1 MKDTRA
7 MAYVNMYGVLGALEN
22 LCAMDAKAKEILA
35 GLKKPVSMCLE
46 VKDGPCC
53 TFHFTREGCR
63 MTEGDTDCTCKMRFA
78 SPEKFNNLID
88 HAKPGMPVKGVVQLL
103 TFLTGPFTKLTDR
116 LTELLRPS
124 EENLRDRAFFEESTI
139 LTMYTVAGAIS
150 ALANTDPIA
159 RISASYTADG
169 DASLGIRD
177 AVKLTIRV
185 KDHHFTTIKQPCE
198 KPRVIME
205 FASLDL
211 AHGLFAG
218 TASTLDEMCRG
229 TIYLS
234 GMISMADNLNR
245 ILDRVSLY
253 LA

>member
-1 MKDTRA
+1 
-7 MAYVNMYGVLGALEN
+7 
-22 LCAMDAKAKEILA
+22 
-35 GLKKPVSMCLE
+35 
-46 VKDGPCC
+46 
-53 TFHFTREGCR
+53 
-63 MTEGDTDCTCKMRFA
+63 
-78 SPEKFNNLID
+78 
-88 HAKPGMPVKGVVQLL
+88 MPVKGVVQLL

-124 EENLRDRAFFEESTI
+124 EEAMRDRAFFEESTI
-139 LTMYTVAGAIS
+139 LTMYTIAGAIS

-159 RISASYTADG
+159 RLSASYTVDG
-169 DASLGIRD
+169 DLSLGIKD
-177 AVKLTIRV
+177 AVSLTIRV
-185 KDHHFTTIKQPCE
+185 KDHHFATIKQPCE

-205 FASLDL
+205 FADIDL
-211 AHGLFAG
+211 AHGLFTG

-234 GMISMADNLNR
+234 GMISMADNVNR

>member
-78 SPEKFNNLID
+78 SPEKFNDLID
-88 HAKPGMPVKGVVQLL
+88 HSKPGLPVKGVVQLL
-103 TFLTGPFTKLTDR
+103 SFLLGPFTKLTNR

-124 EENLRDRAFFEESTI
+124 EEAMRERAFFEESTI

-150 ALANTDPIA
+150 ALANNDPISKL
-159 RISASYTADG
+159 SASYTVDG
-169 DASLGIRD
+169 DVSLGIRD
-177 AVKLTIRV
+177 VVKLTIRV

-205 FASLDL
+205 FADIDL
-211 AHGLFAG
+211 AHGLFTG

>member
-1 MKDTRA
+1 M
-7 MAYVNMYGVLGALEN
+7 
-22 LCAMDAKAKEILA
+22 
-35 GLKKPVSMCLE
+35 
-46 VKDGPCC
+46 
-53 TFHFTREGCR
+53 RE
-63 MTEGDTDCTCKMRFA
+63 
-78 SPEKFNNLID
+78 
-88 HAKPGMPVKGVVQLL
+88 
-103 TFLTGPFTKLTDR
+103 
-116 LTELLRPS
+116 
-124 EENLRDRAFFEESTI
+124 RAFFEESTI

-150 ALANTDPIA
+150 ALANNDPISKL
-159 RISASYTADG
+159 SASYTVDG
-169 DASLGIRD
+169 DVSLGIKD

-185 KDHHFTTIKQPCE
+185 KDHHFTTIKQPSE

-205 FASLDL
+205 FADIDL
-211 AHGLFAG
+211 AHGLFTG